1 MQITLSSKDVV
12 HHLLWWYCDH
22 WSAMTTHPYSSL
34 PYKMEKLGVD
44 TLHTS
49 LTLIDYPSAAKRYRH
64 ARLLYDLVSPAGDRH
79 GGFLDVSFGV
89 TNAIIPFSA
98 VLEKYGLEGA
108 DALATMQIVSGGPW
122 GVVIGRVWFEKVRP
136 LVEAGR
142 VHAGHYTKRIL

>member
-22 WSAMTTHPYSSL
+22 WSAMTTHPNSSL
-34 PYKMEKLGVD
+34 LYQMEKLGVD

-49 LTLIDYPSAAKRYRH
+49 LSLTDTGMSRSYRH
-64 ARLLYDLVSPAGDRH
+64 ARLFYDVVSPAGDRH
-79 GGFLDVSFGV
+79 QWFLDVSFGV

-98 VLEKYGLEGA
+98 VLETYGLEGA
-108 DALATMQIVSGGPW
+108 DALATMQILNGGPW
-122 GVVIGRVWFEKVRP
+122 GVVIGRAWFDKVRP